1 MLRIHDDMISA
12 TNELIKQSHVRHDK
26 QIEKEF
32 KQKDGFNMIMHEVLI
47 KVIRSTQHFVDTPN
61 HKFDTMLLV
70 MEETLDTSMPKL
82 HPNDAFQA
90 SHPTPPPILA
100 PKITPVDDSPPT
112 TKPDDLP
119 EESLISPPLELFI
132 TPIGQQVI
140 SSTIPLNPPAKD
152 KGKGISLN

>member
-1 MLRIHDDMISA
+1 MAFSCKREELWKPILEFTLRDETSDDD
-12 TNELIKQSHVRHDK
+12 E
-26 QIEKEF
+26 IEFVKEF
-32 KQKDGFNMIMHEVLI
+32 ATEDMFVETKL
-47 KVIRSTQHFVDTPN
+47 KV
-61 HKFDTMLLV
+61 KKKV
-70 MEETLDTSMPKL
+70 MKT
-82 HPNDAFQA
+82 
-90 SHPTPPPILA
+90 IGC
-100 PKITPVDDSPPT
+100 PPT